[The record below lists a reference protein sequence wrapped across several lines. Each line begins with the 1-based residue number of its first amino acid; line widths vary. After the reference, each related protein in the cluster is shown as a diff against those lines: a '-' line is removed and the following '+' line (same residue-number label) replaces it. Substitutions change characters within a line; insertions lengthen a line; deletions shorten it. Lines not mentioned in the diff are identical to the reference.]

1 MPYLQTEAIPSK
13 PKRRYFTSE
22 QKTAIAR
29 EALVA
34 GASVSRIARN
44 HDVNTNQVFKW
55 VREYRS
61 ASVDGECAKVKL
73 LSVVVSDS
81 APDPAVD
88 AVAAPKPSVQSGT
101 IELHLARGRI
111 CLRGS
116 VDIDVLGVVLDR
128 LVS

>member
-1 MPYLQTEAIPSK
+1 MPYLQTESIASK
-13 PKRRYFTSE
+13 PKRRYFTPE
-22 QKTAIAR
+22 QKNAIAR

-55 VREYRS
+55 VRDYRS
-61 ASVDGECAKVKL
+61 ASVDGEFAKVKL
-73 LSVVVSDS
+73 LSVVVSDI

-88 AVAAPKPSVQSGT
+88 SVAAAKPSAHSGT
-101 IELHLARGRI
+101 IELHLARGRV
-111 CLRGS
+111 CLNGS
-116 VDIDVLGVVLDR
+116 VDIVVLGIVLDR